1 MKSQTQNTILTS
13 KGIKIIY
20 SEPNRSVR
28 GLRTGFSFYKITFS
42 DIDGHVGLYNN
53 IMQKET
59 STSLLFSSFLF
70 FFFSFL
76 FFIRQELTMCLT
88 VLELQPGLEL
98 TAIWLPLPPECW
110 D

>member
-70 FFFSFL
+70 FFFFFSFL
-76 FFIRQELTMCLT
+76 YQTGAYYVFNCLRT
-88 VLELQPGLEL
+88 PAWPR
-98 TAIWLPLPPECW
+98 THSDMAASAS
-110 D
+110 